1 MRTPITY
8 PFLILATNSHEAI
21 WLKVEGENKFEEIA
35 GAVDPK
41 AQFSDNELRVS
52 PAGHDGHEWE
62 EETKQH
68 LKRCGEKTKE
78 LWETKVYTRLVVAAP
93 EELKNQV
100 HDILHHAHAQL
111 EYTYLPIHTRL
122 LLLFTRRTTLQ
133 SRGLPPAAPHLA
145 SPPRLT

>member
-111 EYTYLPIHTRL
+111 EYTYMPGNFTHTSLHQKLVEEAHRI
-122 LLLFTRRTTLQ
+122 
-133 SRGLPPAAPHLA
+133 SREGLE
-145 SPPRLT
+145 S